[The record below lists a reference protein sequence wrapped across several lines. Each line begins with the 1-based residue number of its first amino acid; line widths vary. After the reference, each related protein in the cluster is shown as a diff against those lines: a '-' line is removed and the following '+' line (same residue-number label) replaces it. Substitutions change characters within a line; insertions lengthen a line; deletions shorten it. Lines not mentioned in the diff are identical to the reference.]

1 MSTKPSNMRLDDETN
16 ELIDSLSKHIGS
28 TRTGAVKYAVRE
40 TVRQLRLRRKKMAL
54 QQSIETS
61 EYSTATAEYNGMYTT
76 VDGSLLDGN
85 YIITTGVQGMPPRE
99 RQEVFGID
107 AAINAIKDKGLLDE
121 DWEPVGEGD

>member
-1 MSTKPSNMRLDDETN
+1 MS
-16 ELIDSLSKHIGS
+16 
-28 TRTGAVKYAVRE
+28 
-40 TVRQLRLRRKKMAL
+40 L
-54 QQSIETS
+54 QQAIETS

-76 VDGSLLDGN
+76 VNGSLLDGN

-121 DWEPVGEGD
+121 DWESVGEDE